1 MELKYNYQL
10 PGWHVFVVDGPSAVS
25 TRHASVSF
33 QPHGKG
39 FLENVQI
46 SLHFQLIK
54 DEDAMF
60 IIASVSELT
69 KKLIELVESM
79 MGYGAA
85 GYTLDKAQVVI
96 TSGFVNTHRDV
107 FVDEWK
113 GPGSYDTSK
122 PLEVD
127 LVGLGIATNDAEI
140 VEDGTK
146 MIREDLPTVDGPLGI
161 PVHAEQLPPMIE
173 RAGLVDRLPDG
184 QDPLDHI
191 TPAQANMWRTYPG
204 RVLLVVTAGN
214 KLAAEAGFSSGW
226 VGTVVPVLERDAS
239 VGDEDEGNQFI
250 VGNVGTSPVN
260 ETYAYERQSDGS
272 LKLTTPGVFISTW
285 MRRNALKRLKDW
297 DAFPLEWY
305 PTESKSGLGIGFVPK
320 PAGEPL
326 LYGDASALVDVP
338 GVGKVAIGELA
349 PPLKVKPTSTEVHS
363 DFVLVNG
370 HEIFRVFEDDSVHI
384 PPTSPLAKILGEALV
399 DYANHDTDLHYVV
412 YHMGD
417 DKFGVVETSN
427 RAINEAKRDG
437 VNSVEVATD
446 LEKKKYVFTKP
457 AFRAGLMLRRPEAEP
472 LRVPK
477 PRQILNSSKQS

>member
-10 PGWHVFVVDGPSAVS
+10 PGWHVFVVDGPSAINA
-25 TRHASVSF
+25 RHATVSF

-54 DEDAMF
+54 DEDATL

-69 KKLIELVESM
+69 KKLIELVESL

-85 GYTLDKAQVVI
+85 GYTLNKAQVVI
-96 TSGFVNTHRDV
+96 TTGFVNNNRDV
-107 FVDEWK
+107 FVNDWK
-113 GPGSYDTSK
+113 GPGIYDTSK

-127 LVGLGIATNDAEI
+127 LAGLGLASND
-140 VEDGTK
+140 VEAVDDSTK
-146 MIREDLPTVDGPLGI
+146 MIREEVETVDGPLGI
-161 PVHAEQLPPMIE
+161 PVEAEQRPSSIE
-173 RAGLVDRLPDG
+173 RAGLLDHLPDG

-191 TPAQANMWRTYPG
+191 TPAQANMWRTFPG

-226 VGTVVPVLERDAS
+226 VGSVIPVLEQDPS

-260 ETYAYERQSDGS
+260 ETYAYERQPDGS
-272 LKLTTPGVFISTW
+272 LRLTTPGVFISTW
-285 MRRNALKRLKDW
+285 MRRNALKRLKEW

-320 PAGEPL
+320 PAGEPP
-326 LYGDASALVDVP
+326 LYGDASALLSKTAATPPEKIKDLP
-338 GVGKVAIGELA
+338 TEL
-349 PPLKVKPTSTEVHS
+349 HS
-363 DFVLVNG
+363 GFELVNG

-384 PPTSPLAKILGEALV
+384 PATSPLAKILPEALI

-417 DKFGVVETSN
+417 DKYGVVETSN
-427 RAINEAKRDG
+427 RVIHDAKRDG
-437 VNSVEVATD
+437 VNCVEVATD
-446 LEKKKYVFTKP
+446 HGKKKYVFTKP

-477 PRQILNSSKQS
+477 PRQILNSPKQS